1 VSMQIDLAGRAAV
14 VTGAG
19 SGIGEAIAKTLA
31 EAGAAVAVADIDP
44 GAAERVA
51 KEIEAAGGTALP
63 VTFDIADAGAV
74 ATGLAAVRD
83 ELGPVRIV
91 VNNAATWV
99 VKPFADT
106 TQAEI
111 DRIFAVTV
119 YGTINVTQAALA
131 DLTAEP
137 GGRVVN
143 VVSDSARTGEPYMAA
158 YASAKAALLGLTK
171 SVAREVG
178 RKGTT
183 VNAVSPGTTQ
193 TPGGADFI
201 EKAGGAEK
209 LAKPY
214 PLGRIGQP
222 QDIANAVLF
231 FASPLSDWITGQVLS
246 VSGGYTMI

>member
-1 VSMQIDLAGRAAV
+1 MTFEIDLAAQSAV
-14 VTGAG
+14 VTGGG

-31 EAGAAVAVADIDP
+31 LAGARVAVSDVDAA
-44 GAAERVA
+44 AAERVA
-51 KEIEAAGGTALP
+51 KEIETAGGTAMP
-63 VTFDIADAGAV
+63 ITFDV
-74 ATGLAAVRD
+74 ANAEQVGTGLASVR
-83 ELGPVRIV
+83 EAYGPLRIV

-99 VKPFADT
+99 VKSFPDT
-106 TQAEI
+106 TQADVE
-111 DRIFAVTV
+111 RIFAVTV
-119 YGTINVTQAALA
+119 YGSMNVTRAALP
-131 DLTAEP
+131 DLTSEP

-143 VVSDSARTGEPYMAA
+143 VISDSGRTGEPYMAA
-158 YASAKAALLGLTK
+158 YASAKAALMGLTK

-183 VNAVSPGTTQ
+183 VNGVSPGTTQ

-209 LAKPY
+209 LARPY
-214 PLGRIGQP
+214 PMGRLGVP

-231 FASPLSDWITGQVLS
+231 FASPLSDWITGQILS